1 MIVIADKIS
10 EHGSR
15 SFLISFFNE
24 SDFAVTPNNAYWSL
38 LNEEHE
44 IVNGRDHVAI
54 APLTT
59 TGIITIYGDDL
70 DADDGSKRE
79 IVIEAD
85 IDSIYGGSLPQTEKI
100 MIEIETIPYKYG
112 ET

>member
-10 EHGSR
+10 EHGSH
-15 SFLISFFNE
+15 SFLISFTDEN
-24 SDFAVTPNNAYWSL
+24 DDAVTPNNAYWSL
-38 LNEEHE
+38 LNEEHD
-44 IVNGRDHVAI
+44 IVNSRDHVAI

-59 TGIITIYGDDL
+59 TGVITIHGDDL
-70 DADDGSKRE
+70 DADDGTKRE

-100 MIEIETIPYKYG
+100 LIDIETIPYKYG